1 MPLGV
6 KGQSNGRAAV
16 FVTCFE
22 SGESIC
28 HHMKRL
34 PVDVNTSAAT
44 RFHDLH
50 QARTAT
56 PLASSG
62 PCALV

>member
-1 MPLGV
+1 
-6 KGQSNGRAAV
+6 V